1 VSSPAPRRQI
11 ASIRQKTKTEEGTAV
26 GNILISMALAS
37 WARVYDD
44 AKLTQIVAP
53 VARPLVNRIAE
64 NCILNPAQI
73 LASVPAAT
81 ALNVTFLSEPPW
93 DTEPWTRI
101 LAENTPGGVATGAPI
116 LITQGE
122 ADPIVSP
129 TVQQQFVN
137 KLCDTAN
144 TVEYRTYPGIGH
156 VTIAHDTAPEVVQWI
171 ADRFADEPATTTCD

>member
-1 VSSPAPRRQI
+1 
-11 ASIRQKTKTEEGTAV
+11 
-26 GNILISMALAS
+26 MALAS

-44 AKLTQIVAP
+44 AELDLILTP

-64 NCILNPAQI
+64 NCIHNPAQI

-101 LAENTPGGVATGAPI
+101 LAENTPGGACTGAPI

-129 TVQQQFVN
+129 SVQQQFVN
-137 KLCDTAN
+137 RLCDVGN
-144 TVEYRTYPGIGH
+144 TVDYRTYRGVGH
-156 VTIAHDTAPEVVQWI
+156 VTIAHDTAPDVLQWI
-171 ADRFADEPATTTCD
+171 ADRFAGNPAPNTCSQS